1 MTPDSPSPDEQR
13 PVERIVSVRAWTEF
27 EIVNHHQEGGL
38 GIVYRAL
45 DRNLNREVALKVIRG
60 KGVNDP
66 ETRSQFEKEIEI
78 TGRLE
83 HPGIAPVYARGLSPE
98 GNPFYAMRFVDG
110 HDLSEEIDSFF
121 ELAKPDFSSVGFHRL
136 LNTLISVCQTVAY
149 AHGRGV
155 IHRDIKPLNIRI
167 GKFSETILLDWGL
180 ATVVE
185 RSDQLRSHDESTLI
199 LSSRT
204 SSSASGGTPAYM
216 SPEQLSGLSAS
227 PASDIY
233 SLGAVL
239 YRILTGKSTT
249 EAIPGFHIREA
260 LLEGRIIPPRDVH
273 PKVPRPLQAI
283 CLKALALHPKSRFES
298 AIEMATELE
307 RYIAGQPIVCYKE
320 SLLERYN
327 RWGRNHRMMIRFLG
341 GCLLLATVFSLFMAI
356 TTLRLAE
363 SRNKQRMQAEMER
376 SEAVRSKSLAD
387 IANRR
392 SLQLAAQLG
401 ARSIA
406 TEIELRVSQL
416 REEATQPLLRNWVF
430 NLNKDPNDRKSAQ
443 ELNSWLKD
451 RFLLRV
457 SEKMPTSTW
466 IIQNAVGLQIGRVAT
481 READGNA
488 SSLGKNFRFRD
499 YFHAQGEDFPPDST
513 QANETKP
520 HRFDV
525 HVSTVFVSSSSS
537 QPSVAFTT
545 PIRQLNDLDR
555 DLSFGETNDTT
566 GDAELVGRGDPIG
579 IFGSTLHL
587 GKLDLIRGAMLVDIR
602 RTKMD
607 DRVVEGLV
615 LRHPSIPYDSSKKSP
630 VFSLAPEDLAKIKAI
645 ETSAVASRLQETT
658 QATELVKITDPV
670 TNQSIDVA
678 VAVVFLVNQPE
689 HSRVGWVVLMWQQD

>member
-1 MTPDSPSPDEQR
+1 MNQDSPSSDDQR
-13 PVERIVSVRAWTEF
+13 PPERIVSVRAWTDF

-66 ETRSQFEKEIEI
+66 ETRAQFEKEIEI

-83 HPGIAPVYARGLSPE
+83 HPGIAPVYARGLSAE

-121 ELAKPDFSSVGFHRL
+121 ELATPDFSSVGFHRL

-227 PASDIY
+227 PASDVY

-249 EAIPGFHIREA
+249 ETIPGFQIREA

-307 RYIAGQPIVCYKE
+307 RYIAGQPILCYKE

-341 GCLLLATVFSLFMAI
+341 VCLLLATVFSLFMAI

-363 SRNKQRMQAEMER
+363 SRNKQRMQAEVER
-376 SEAVRSKSLAD
+376 SEAVRSKSIAD

-430 NLNKDPNDRKSAQ
+430 KLNKDPDDRKSTQ

-466 IIQNAVGLQIGRVAT
+466 IVQNAEGLQIGRVAT

-499 YFHAQGEDFPPDST
+499 YFHAQGEDLQPDSL
-513 QANETKP
+513 QANDTKP

-525 HVSTVFVSSSSS
+525 
-537 QPSVAFTT
+537 
-545 PIRQLNDLDR
+545 
-555 DLSFGETNDTT
+555 
-566 GDAELVGRGDPIG
+566 
-579 IFGSTLHL
+579 
-587 GKLDLIRGAMLVDIR
+587 
-602 RTKMD
+602 
-607 DRVVEGLV
+607 
-615 LRHPSIPYDSSKKSP
+615 
-630 VFSLAPEDLAKIKAI
+630 
-645 ETSAVASRLQETT
+645 
-658 QATELVKITDPV
+658 
-670 TNQSIDVA
+670 
-678 VAVVFLVNQPE
+678 
-689 HSRVGWVVLMWQQD
+689 

>member
-1 MTPDSPSPDEQR
+1 MNEDSPSRDDRSQP
-13 PVERIVSVRAWTEF
+13 ERIVSVRAWTDF

-60 KGVNDP
+60 RGVNDP

-110 HDLSEEIDSFF
+110 NDLSDEINSFF
-121 ELAKPDFSSVGFHRL
+121 ELAKIDFSSVRFHRL
-136 LNTLISVCQTVAY
+136 LNVLISVCQTVAY

-180 ATVVE
+180 ATVVD
-185 RSDQLRSHDESTLI
+185 RSDQLRSHDESTLV

-204 SSSASGGTPAYM
+204 SSSSTGGTPAYM
-216 SPEQLSGLSAS
+216 SPEQLSGVSAS
-227 PASDIY
+227 PTSDIY

-249 EAIPGFHIREA
+249 EVIPSFQIREA
-260 LLEGRIIPPRDVH
+260 LLEGRIIPPRDVR

-283 CLKALALHPKSRFES
+283 CMKALALHPKDRFES

-307 RYIAGQPIVCYKE
+307 RYIAGQPIHCYRE

-341 GCLLLATVFSLFMAI
+341 GCLLLATIFSLLMAL

-376 SEAVRSKSLAD
+376 SEAVRSKSVAD
-387 IANRR
+387 LANRR

-416 REEATQPLLRNWVF
+416 REEATQPLLRDWVLK
-430 NLNKDPNDRKSAQ
+430 LNNNPEDRKSSQ
-443 ELNSWLKD
+443 DLNNWLKD

-457 SEKMPTSTW
+457 SDKMPTSTW
-466 IIQNAVGLQIGRVAT
+466 IIQNAKGIQIGRVAT

-499 YFHAQGEDFPPDST
+499 YFHAQGEDYLPNST
-513 QANETKP
+513 QANEAKP

-545 PIRQLNDLDR
+545 PIRRLNDLDR
-555 DLSFGETNDTT
+555 ELSFGESDETT
-566 GDAELVGRGDPIG
+566 EAADSLDRTEPIG

-602 RTKMD
+602 PTKVD
-607 DRVVEGLV
+607 GRDVEGLV

-630 VFSLAPEDLAKIKAI
+630 MFVLAPEDLAKIRSI
-645 ETSAVASRLQETT
+645 ESSAVASRLQETS
-658 QATELVKITDPV
+658 QSTELVTISDPV
-670 TNQSIDVA
+670 TNQSIAVA
-678 VAVVFLVNQPE
+678 VAVVFLTNQPE
-689 HSRVGWVVLMWQQD
+689 HSRVGWVVLMWQQE

>member
-1 MTPDSPSPDEQR
+1 MNEDSPALDDRNQP
-13 PVERIVSVRAWTEF
+13 ERIVAVRAWTDF

-38 GIVYRAL
+38 GIVYKAL
-45 DRNLNREVALKVIRG
+45 DRSFHREVALKVIRG
-60 KGVNDP
+60 RGVKDP

-83 HPGIAPVYARGLSPE
+83 HPGIAPVYARGISPE

-110 HDLSEEIDSFF
+110 NDLSDEIDAFF
-121 ELAKPDFSSVGFHRL
+121 EGTKLDFSSVKFHRL
-136 LNTLISVCQTVAY
+136 LTTLISVCQTVAY

-180 ATVVE
+180 ATVIE
-185 RSDQLRSHDESTLI
+185 RTDQLRSHDESTLI
-199 LSSRT
+199 LSSRV
-204 SSSASGGTPAYM
+204 SSSARGGTPAYM
-216 SPEQLSGLSAS
+216 SPEQLSGLAAS

-260 LLEGRIIPPRDVH
+260 LLEGRIIPPRDVQ
-273 PKVPRPLQAI
+273 PNVPRPLQAI

-298 AIEMATELE
+298 ADEMATELE
-307 RYIAGQPIVCYKE
+307 RYIAGQPIDCYNE

-327 RWGRNHRMMIRFLG
+327 RWGRNHRMMIRILG
-341 GCLLLATVFSLFMAI
+341 ACLLLATIFSLVMAV

-363 SRNKQRMQAEMER
+363 SRNKQRMQAELER
-376 SEAVRSKSLAD
+376 SEAVRSKSVAD

-401 ARSIA
+401 ARSVA

-416 REEATQPLLRNWVF
+416 REEATQPLLRDWVSK
-430 NLNKDPNDRKSAQ
+430 LNQDPTDRKASQ
-443 ELNSWLKD
+443 ELNNWLKD
-451 RFLLRV
+451 RFLFRV

-466 IIQNAVGLQIGRVAT
+466 IIQNAEGLQIGRVAT

-488 SSLGKNFRFRD
+488 SSIGKNFRFRD
-499 YFHAQGEDFPPDST
+499 YFHAQGEDFPPDSP

-545 PIRQLNDLDR
+545 PIRQLNDRDR
-555 DLSFGETNDTT
+555 ELSFGKENETTEDS
-566 GDAELVGRGDPIG
+566 DLVERGEPIG
-579 IFGSTLHL
+579 IIGSTLHL

-602 RTKMD
+602 RTKID
-607 DRVVEGLV
+607 DRIVEGLV

-630 VFSLAPEDLAKIKAI
+630 VFSLAPEDLAKIKSIEASAI
-645 ETSAVASRLQETT
+645 ASRLQETT
-658 QATELVKITDPV
+658 QASELVNITDPV
-670 TNQSIDVA
+670 TNQAIEVA
-678 VAVVFLVNQPE
+678 AAVVFLVNQPE
-689 HSRVGWVVLMWQQD
+689 HSRVGWVVLMWQQE